1 MTDPIPP
8 MPTEQALMPLTD
20 AATGTLLVSPLQ
32 AELAR
37 HSGTRF
43 FAQHE
48 DAGKAVVQLLQE
60 GVPVSEVARII
71 APHVGRPLEQ
81 QRDAS
86 GKVIDT
92 GLRKLVER
100 FGAAHGIKMGGVIAG
115 RAAMVANEALAQ
127 IQDVLPKATHKELG
141 ALSMAATQ
149 ATQIQREQAGVS
161 LPPVRHVHLHVTA
174 ADLERM
180 HEEAASKPI
189 IDA

>member
-1 MTDPIPP
+1 
-8 MPTEQALMPLTD
+8 MPLTD
-20 AATGTLLVSPLQ
+20 AATGALLVSPLQ

-37 HSGTRF
+37 HSGVRF
-43 FAQHE
+43 FAQHKE
-48 DAGKAVVQLLQE
+48 AGDVVLELLQE
-60 GVPVSEVARII
+60 EVTSSEVTRII
-71 APHVGRPLEQ
+71 GPHVGRPLEG

-100 FGAAHGIKMGGVIAG
+100 FGAFHGIKLGGRIAG

-127 IQDVLPKATHKELG
+127 IQDVIPNATHKELG